1 MGFRSPTTG
10 SGGYTSHC
18 PAATMVQCVGSVG
31 TWTKT
36 PKMTKSSLMAQWHP
50 QYLPGVAAGKFQGG
64 TLFVGMNV
72 KGPVPHAQRTEW
84 RSMRVLASVDLWL
97 LVQGVLSPAAMPMC
111 LLKASSRAVCWTSA
125 WVGAAKTYCARHWLP
140 MLLPVKLL
148 ASKSRT
154 GGLRP
159 VVVSGGEQDKA
170 WARDTGSAGLGWLH
184 SHPLQSFSWFLFMP
198 VSWLCLSVS
207 AAHLS
212 LSALHAI
219 SSTLSLRPSLT
230 MSLDLQVS
238 LSPSVSVDVS
248 PHSVPIG
255 QFNIVLGFSLLHLQ
269 RSPALTTATMSSV
282 AHPAQPAAHP
292 LHDTQPQLHVMGP
305 VWRDASVT
313 RASS

>member
-1 MGFRSPTTG
+1 MTESEGERKLIVYSSLPDV
-10 SGGYTSHC
+10 H
-18 PAATMVQCVGSVG
+18 A
-31 TWTKT
+31 KT
-36 PKMTKSSLMAQWHP
+36 IKMTKSSLMAQWHP

-111 LLKASSRAVCWTSA
+111 LLKASLRAVCWTSA
-125 WVGAAKTYCARHWLP
+125 WVVKSKTYYARHWLT

-198 VSWLCLSVS
+198 VSWLCLSG
-207 AAHLS
+207 LQLIS
-212 LSALHAI
+212 LCLPFTPSALLCHF
-219 SSTLSLRPSLT
+219 
-230 MSLDLQVS
+230 
-238 LSPSVSVDVS
+238 
-248 PHSVPIG
+248 VP
-255 QFNIVLGFSLLHLQ
+255 L
-269 RSPALTTATMSSV
+269 
-282 AHPAQPAAHP
+282 
-292 LHDTQPQLHVMGP
+292 
-305 VWRDASVT
+305 
-313 RASS
+313 

>member
-1 MGFRSPTTG
+1 MSR
-10 SGGYTSHC
+10 C
-18 PAATMVQCVGSVG
+18 PAATMVQCVGSVE

-36 PKMTKSSLMAQWHP
+36 IKMTKSSLMPQWHP

-159 VVVSGGEQDKA
+159 VV
-170 WARDTGSAGLGWLH
+170 
-184 SHPLQSFSWFLFMP
+184 
-198 VSWLCLSVS
+198 
-207 AAHLS
+207 
-212 LSALHAI
+212 
-219 SSTLSLRPSLT
+219 
-230 MSLDLQVS
+230 
-238 LSPSVSVDVS
+238 
-248 PHSVPIG
+248 
-255 QFNIVLGFSLLHLQ
+255 

-292 LHDTQPQLHVMGP
+292 LHDTQPQLYVTGP